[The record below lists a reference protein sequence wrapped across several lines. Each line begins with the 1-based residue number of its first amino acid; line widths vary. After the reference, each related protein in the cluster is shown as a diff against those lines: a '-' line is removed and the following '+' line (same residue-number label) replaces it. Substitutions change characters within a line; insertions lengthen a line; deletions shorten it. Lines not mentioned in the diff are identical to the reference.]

1 MYLISLSFFLPKSV
15 CMNVCVCMHVH
26 VIARVWVLED
36 NLKELVLLPLMWV
49 TQIDLS
55 SSAW

>member
-1 MYLISLSFFLPKSV
+1 
-15 CMNVCVCMHVH
+15 MNVCVCMHVY
-26 VIARVWVLED
+26 VIAHVWVLED

-49 TQIDLS
+49 TQIDLR

>member
-1 MYLISLSFFLPKSV
+1 
-15 CMNVCVCMHVH
+15 MNVCVCMHVYVVAH
-26 VIARVWVLED
+26 VWVLED